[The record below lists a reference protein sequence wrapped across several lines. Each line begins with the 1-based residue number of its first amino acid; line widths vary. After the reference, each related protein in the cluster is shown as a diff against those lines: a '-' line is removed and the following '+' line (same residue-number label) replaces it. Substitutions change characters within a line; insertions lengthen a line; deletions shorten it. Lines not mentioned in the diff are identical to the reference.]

1 MPFGDFQFELYLRG
15 LAGQTPELPMTMAGI
30 EAAALARM
38 DPRSAGYVA
47 GGAGTEQTMRANRE
61 AFDRWRIVP
70 RMLRGVTERNLS
82 TTVCGTPMPA
92 PVLLAPIGV
101 LGIVHPDAERAV
113 ARAAAATGVPMV
125 LSTAAST
132 SMEDVAAEAGDAPRW
147 YQLYWPTDRTVAAS
161 LVHRAEAAGYQAIV
175 VTVDTWTLGWRPR
188 DLDQAYLPFLTTEG
202 LANYLSDPAFRA
214 GLAVPPEQD
223 PQAAVLHWV
232 GMFGDAALTWDD
244 LAWLAGQTELPVL
257 LKGIC
262 HPDDARAAADA
273 GVAGIVVSN
282 HGGRQVDG
290 AIGSLDALP
299 GVVAA
304 VGDRATVLF
313 DSGIRTA
320 PDVIKALALGAKA
333 VLLARPYA
341 YGLGLAGETGVRHVI
356 RCLLAELDITMSLAG
371 AARLTDL
378 TPDSLA
384 RV

>member
-15 LAGQTPELPMTMAGI
+15 LAGQVPDLPMTPAGV

-38 DPRSAGYVA
+38 DPKAAGYVA
-47 GGAGTEQTMRANRE
+47 GGAGAEQTMRANRE
-61 AFDRWRIVP
+61 AFERWRIVP
-70 RMLRGVTERNLS
+70 RMLRGITERNLS

-92 PVLLAPIGV
+92 PVMLAPIGV

-132 SMEDVAAEAGDAPRW
+132 SMEEVAAEAGDAPRW

-161 LVHRAEAAGYQAIV
+161 LVHRAEAAGYRAIV

-188 DLDQAYLPFLTTEG
+188 DLEQAYLPFLTTEG

-232 GMFGDAALTWDD
+232 SMFGDPALTWDD

-273 GVAGIVVSN
+273 GVAGI
-282 HGGRQVDG
+282 
-290 AIGSLDALP
+290 
-299 GVVAA
+299 
-304 VGDRATVLF
+304 
-313 DSGIRTA
+313 
-320 PDVIKALALGAKA
+320 
-333 VLLARPYA
+333 
-341 YGLGLAGETGVRHVI
+341 
-356 RCLLAELDITMSLAG
+356 
-371 AARLTDL
+371 
-378 TPDSLA
+378 
-384 RV
+384 